1 MSNKE
6 RIVQLLDSVPEYKMG
21 YILAYVQGITADEE
35 ADDRFCEKML
45 KDYEDDT
52 DPEKDKNYTL
62 EECMKDWGLK

>member
-6 RIVQLLDSVPEYKMG
+6 RIVQLLDNVPEYKMG

>member
-45 KDYEDDT
+45 KDYENDT